1 MTLYIV
7 YIERYYNTVDICQL
21 GRSISFVYEHM
32 RCNEDSWKT
41 SNMCG
46 ERIYVVTRGVHTTNF
61 FINAVIDKY
70 HKSDKVM
77 DDWWKKILNE

>member
-1 MTLYIV
+1 
-7 YIERYYNTVDICQL
+7 
-21 GRSISFVYEHM
+21 M

-77 DDWWKKILNE
+77 DDWWKKILNEWNLPKIILTFEGEFQTIF